1 MVGPIAS
8 MDLQSR
14 KSGCHHC
21 APAVLRAQ
29 DSQVH
34 VAPLWRVRTCF
45 GCGEEEVTC
54 RGWNQKGKFSGTVT
68 ANYTVPMIAT
78 TAESMMK
85 GARRS
90 VRAATQAP
98 NTMPMLANAFGG
110 AVVLRAPLGRK
121 VLRLRFTSYESQ
133 TNDDRRLNEVGF
145 RMDR

>member
-8 MDLQSR
+8 MDLQSC

-45 GCGEEEVTC
+45 GYEEEEVTC

-90 VRAATQAP
+90 VRAATHVEIS
-98 NTMPMLANAFGG
+98 GG
-110 AVVLRAPLGRK
+110 RRHAHPRWGIIASPSIFLLSFRSIFCL
-121 VLRLRFTSYESQ
+121 LFLTLSYQ
-133 TNDDRRLNEVGF
+133 L
-145 RMDR
+145 